1 MARVSRR
8 NRTAVVTAAGLLAG
22 TAVLTGCGDDGNGG
36 ASEPGGEETRDAAEV
51 VRAAHEETLEA
62 ETAKLDLRVR
72 AAAGG
77 GQQQSVTGN
86 GVIDLVDGTSEL
98 TIEAGG
104 QEIEQRV
111 VEQDLY
117 QRLPESLRGQLGEG
131 KPWIKIDLGEIALA
145 AGGTGELQI
154 TDPAQAMDYA
164 GALTDGDAERVGTE
178 EIGGVETTKYRVEVD
193 VDELARGDNP
203 HAQQL
208 REQLGD
214 TLPMHLWLDDEDRIR
229 RQQFDI
235 DLGAANSTQ
244 DPQGSK
250 NPQSTELRTTLEFSD
265 FGTEVDVSPPPAE
278 DTTDVT
284 DKITQRGERSATN
297 G

>member
-8 NRTAVVTAAGLLAG
+8 SRTAVVTAAGLLAG
-22 TAVLTGCGDDGNGG
+22 TAVLTGCGDDGNGS
-36 ASEPGGEETRDAAEV
+36 ASEPGGEETRDGDRSTTEV

-62 ETAKLDLRVR
+62 ETAKLELRVR
-72 AAAGG
+72 AAADGE
-77 GQQQSVTGN
+77 QQTITGN
-86 GVIDLVDGTSEL
+86 GVIDLVDGTSRL
-98 TIEAGG
+98 TIGTGG
-104 QEIEQRV
+104 QKIEQRV

-117 QRLPESLRGQLGEG
+117 QRLPESLRGQLGG
-131 KPWIKIDLGEIALA
+131 DKPWIKVDLGEIALA

-154 TDPAQAMDYA
+154 TDPAQAMEYA

-178 EIGGVETTKYRVEVD
+178 KIDGVETTKYRVEVD

-203 HAQQL
+203 QAQRL

-235 DLGAANSTQ
+235 DLGAVNSTQ

-250 NPQSTELRTTLEFSD
+250 NPQSTALRTTLEFSD

-284 DKITQRGERSATN
+284 DKITKRG